1 MAPAQPLC
9 LLTGR
14 QTSAFICSINLSRNP
29 WKTQRLSKVLK
40 NVVNGCFNSPSHY
53 TYWKEGKTTTL
64 CSTAFQSSTTLRH
77 TAMSQV
83 SWEGARLNKGKHG
96 TVQGPS
102 PGCCADLAHTYLHT
116 LAAEWGSD
124 HLGIVQGVDSKNL
137 QASSLC
143 SLTPNF
149 FRYTNK
155 KSHSPNK

>member
-1 MAPAQPLC
+1 M
-9 LLTGR
+9 
-14 QTSAFICSINLSRNP
+14 
-29 WKTQRLSKVLK
+29 LK
-40 NVVNGCFNSPSHY
+40 NVVNGCFNSLSHF

-64 CSTAFQSSTTLRH
+64 RTAALQSHPTLRH

-124 HLGIVQGVDSKNL
+124 RLGVVQGADSKTL

-149 FRYTNK
+149 FRYINK
-155 KSHSPNK
+155 KSHSLNK